1 MQLENKIALI
11 TGGATG
17 IGGATAQLF
26 GERGATVLIVDYN
39 EEEGQARATAI
50 QKAGGTA
57 EFYRTDVRSEE
68 SVAATLAQ
76 IGAAHE
82 RLDTLICSAG
92 VLRGAN
98 RPTADLLE
106 KEWDDTIDTN
116 MKGTYLTAKYAA
128 PLLQR
133 AGQSVVLLI
142 SSGAGVR
149 GGSSSLAYAAS
160 KAGMHGMQYNLE
172 RDLHCARLHVICPG
186 GIATPLNLE
195 NVADGARASG
205 HDPDEAVAKAR
216 QSLGDPLGIARVLAF
231 LASPEGDYVRGT
243 VFTR

>member
-17 IGGATAQLF
+17 IGGATARLF

-39 EEEGQARATAI
+39 KEEGQAVAAAI
-50 QKAGGTA
+50 QEAGGQA
-57 EFYRTDVRSEE
+57 SFFGTDVRSEE
-68 SVAATLAQ
+68 SVAATFTQ
-76 IGAAHE
+76 INAAHQ

-92 VLRGAN
+92 VLRGAHKG
-98 RPTADLLE
+98 TVGLSEED
-106 KEWDDTIDTN
+106 WDDTIDTN
-116 MKGTYLTAKYAA
+116 IKGTFLTAKYAA

-142 SSGAGVR
+142 SSGAGVH

-172 RDLHCARLHVICPG
+172 RDISGARLHVICPG
-186 GIATPLNLE
+186 GIATPLKLE
-195 NVADGARASG
+195 NIADGARIAG
-205 HDPDEAVAKAR
+205 EDPEEAVAKAR
-216 QSLGDPLGIARVLAF
+216 LTLGDPMGIARVLAF
-231 LASPEGDYVRGT
+231 LASAEGDYLRGT